1 MAQPSRGPAAT
12 AETILFGTIS
22 LDRYVDGGDALPT
35 GDVLPGGGILNMAW
49 HWRRAGRPFTVV
61 TRIGEADGAPIRAF
75 LERHAI
81 PHLPAEVIAPG
92 SSSSI
97 DITIQPDRQPWMDN
111 FVPGVWEDLRTTS
124 AERDLIAGAKRLHT
138 VLVEG
143 AIAELA
149 RLAADGVLAGVAVS
163 ADFLGFRH
171 YTIDRLAETMAHV
184 DVGFIGWPGAEAAP
198 EVEGMRAVAFELGR
212 LLVVTLGARAVR
224 VFDGRQRPTDR
235 RFPVT
240 PVAVEG
246 TTLGCGDAFIAW
258 FLDELWRSDDV
269 ARAVARGQEGG
280 ALATRWL
287 RPLPDEVYATLAP
300 APLPTH

>member
-1 MAQPSRGPAAT
+1 MFLPAT
-12 AETILFGTIS
+12 ETVLFGTIS
-22 LDRYVDGGDALPT
+22 LDRYLDGGGVVPT

-49 HWRRAGRPFTVV
+49 HWRRARRPFTVV
-61 TRIGEADGAPIRAF
+61 TRIGAVDGASIRGF
-75 LERHAI
+75 LERHGI
-81 PHLPAEVIAPG
+81 PHLAHELVAPG
-92 SSSSI
+92 PSSSI

-111 FVPGVWEDLRTTS
+111 FVPGVWDDLLTTA
-124 AERDLIAGAKRLHT
+124 AERELIARARRLHS

-149 RLAADGVLAGVAVS
+149 RLAADGGLAHVSVS

-171 YTIDRLAETMAHV
+171 YTVDRLAETMAHV
-184 DVGFIGWPGAEAAP
+184 DVGFIGWPGPEDAP
-198 EVEGMRAVAFELGR
+198 EVEGMRPVAFERRR
-212 LLVVTLGARAVR
+212 LLVVTMGARAVR
-224 VFDGRQRPTDR
+224 VFDGRTEPTDR

-269 ARAVARGQEGG
+269 ARAVAAGQEGG

-287 RPLPDEVYATLAP
+287 RPLPDEAYATLAP
-300 APLPTH
+300 APLPTN